1 LNGRNAIQI
10 GGTETSNQIARA
22 SAANFG
28 QINSGLCLCLRE
40 YSQTA
45 EQEDGKKLVIEWSF
59 HSCVV
64 IEDDESNSML
74 SVGFVNSV

>member
-1 LNGRNAIQI
+1 
-10 GGTETSNQIARA
+10 
-22 SAANFG
+22 
-28 QINSGLCLCLRE
+28 LCLRE